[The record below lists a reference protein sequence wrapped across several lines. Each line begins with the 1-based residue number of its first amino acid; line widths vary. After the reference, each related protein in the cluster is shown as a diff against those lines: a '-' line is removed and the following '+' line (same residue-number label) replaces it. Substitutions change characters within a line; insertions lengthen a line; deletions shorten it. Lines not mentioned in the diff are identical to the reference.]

1 MKVICVI
8 PARYAS
14 TRLPGK
20 PLADIAGKPMIQRV
34 YERALEAKRPASL
47 MVATDH
53 QAVYD
58 VVAAFGGQVML
69 TSPDHPTGTDRLAEV
84 AMNCPEYDI
93 IINIQGDEPLIEP
106 SVIDQLVMAFDSDA
120 ELKMATLMTE
130 LAESEYRVPSVVK
143 VVTDLSGYAL
153 YFSRSLI
160 PYPRTK
166 PEAMRWYKHIGV
178 YAYRRDFLLKY
189 ASMPPTL
196 LEQTESLEQLRAL
209 DNGYRIKVLKT
220 DHRFVGVDTP
230 EDLARVNEI
239 YAKMGI
245 R

>member
-1 MKVICVI
+1 
-8 PARYAS
+8 
-14 TRLPGK
+14 
-20 PLADIAGKPMIQRV
+20 
-34 YERALEAKRPASL
+34 
-47 MVATDH
+47 
-53 QAVYD
+53 
-58 VVAAFGGQVML
+58 
-69 TSPDHPTGTDRLAEV
+69 
-84 AMNCPEYDI
+84 
-93 IINIQGDEPLIEP
+93 
-106 SVIDQLVMAFDSDA
+106 
-120 ELKMATLMTE
+120 MTE
-130 LAESEYRVPSVVK
+130 LAESEYQVPSVVK
-143 VVTDLSGYAL
+143 VVTDLFGYAL

-220 DHRFVGVDTP
+220 NHHFIGVDTP

-239 YAKMGI
+239 YKKLEGE
-245 R
+245 